1 MLGLLAQPTSYELV
15 GRRFG
20 FSQHQHAP
28 DYVHYG
34 DCILTSIFFTP
45 FPWAPKGLALI
56 WCALAIYLI
65 WIGALPDGYLVN
77 VRGIT
82 TPQSYPLQQVG
93 MEIFVTAVIFV
104 ALAWSL
110 LEKSW
115 RRISKLLLV
124 IVLAGSVGV
133 LAGLGAMHAPSH
145 FVNFALSMLL
155 VAALAFLLALSL
167 SIIGLIQK
175 WHSKTMRE

>member
-1 MLGLLAQPTSYELV
+1 
-15 GRRFG
+15 
-20 FSQHQHAP
+20 
-28 DYVHYG
+28 
-34 DCILTSIFFTP
+34 
-45 FPWAPKGLALI
+45 
-56 WCALAIYLI
+56 
-65 WIGALPDGYLVN
+65 
-77 VRGIT
+77 
-82 TPQSYPLQQVG
+82 

-124 IVLAGSVGV
+124 IVLAGGVGV

-167 SIIGLIQK
+167 CIIGLIQK
-175 WHSKTMRE
+175 KQA